1 MTVIESIIK
10 NLETL
15 PASKL
20 VEVAHFISG
29 LNPNRRN
36 ERIAA
41 LKATAGGMPGEKA
54 RLSRKPCERKPIG
67 LMPTPGNSLLLDTS
81 VVVKHFRYPTAVV
94 NKLAE

>member
-29 LNPNRRN
+29 LNPKRRKVLI
-36 ERIAA
+36 R
-41 LKATAGGMPGEKA
+41 P
-54 RLSRKPCERKPIG
+54 P
-67 LMPTPGNSLLLDTS
+67 
-81 VVVKHFRYPTAVV
+81 
-94 NKLAE
+94 

>member
-29 LNPNRRN
+29 LNPKRTQGANSS
-36 ERIAA
+36 A
-41 LKATAGGMPGEKA
+41 LRLRGESGPPWPEQARVQGLAGLSA
-54 RLSRKPCERKPIG
+54 RLCPYHIA
-67 LMPTPGNSLLLDTS
+67 S
-81 VVVKHFRYPTAVV
+81 VGRNRTVR
-94 NKLAE
+94 

>member
-1 MTVIESIIK
+1 LFIGARNVTVIESIIK

-41 LKATAGGMPGEKA
+41 LKATAGSMSGEAFEK
-54 RLSRKPCERKPIG
+54 
-67 LMPTPGNSLLLDTS
+67 
-81 VVVKHFRYPTAVV
+81 VVPEEADRIDADAWK
-94 NKLAE
+94 